1 MLRVISRPI
10 TVPAE
15 RIALL
20 NAGLLAILSRK
31 LGSAVSRDFTVPPAS
46 AAPPSVG
53 SGGGNWSTGAGS
65 GGARRAVS
73 RS

>member
-20 NAGLLAILSRK
+20 KAGLSITLSK
-31 LGSAVSRDFTVPPAS
+31 MLGPCGWT
-46 AAPPSVG
+46 
-53 SGGGNWSTGAGS
+53 AGLGWLS
-65 GGARRAVS
+65 IRRS
-73 RS
+73 

>member
-20 NAGLLAILSRK
+20 NAGLLIILSSIP
-31 LGSAVSRDFTVPPAS
+31 GSVARFAVAVPSALAS
-46 AAPPSVG
+46 PC
-53 SGGGNWSTGAGS
+53 GGT
-65 GGARRAVS
+65 
-73 RS
+73 